1 MSRAVIWPCVR
12 GKAPR
17 YSRTC
22 HRDLGLYA
30 ISPLKMNIRPIY
42 MLGYTYRLW
51 LSLIEVHPLI
61 MDIEPRVRNDGFK
74 SDSIRVSL
82 TDVIRQSCWK
92 SQHIPSF
99 HNVLLQNIFKH
110 VYPTNTLKNIVR
122 ELFRQLNKHE

>member
-1 MSRAVIWPCVR
+1 
-12 GKAPR
+12 
-17 YSRTC
+17 
-22 HRDLGLYA
+22 
-30 ISPLKMNIRPIY
+30 